1 VAVANKGNLADASE
15 KSWDVSLASDAK
27 IQVKCRV
34 IAGIGRRSETFSPFR
49 SWDFHS
55 CVFVLLDS
63 ETYDVVQAVELPCD
77 VVRGVAYDTAWV
89 RGQRLT
95 VSQLRTAVTLGK
107 DVTAQIRHALESIYE
122 TSVQCQ
128 LRGAGGCCPA
138 RGTGNTERWTSRP
151 TPAHALASLSC
162 CLACTALRAAQS
174 AVPFGHPQ
182 TDRTEMADWTNV
194 VSAGVGVAGLSYGF
208 YERYF
213 GSRRSLRIGKIK
225 EVLRDREDKV
235 LFSESIPDEALRPLA
250 ASAKEF
256 RLKCSE
262 AKALTR
268 SGSSVR
274 HDLKTCLDAAA
285 LFEYQVQQMLK
296 QLERSDPSLRSDPN
310 VFVYAD
316 DKKHLDDLKAQLRD
330 TTREPASRLA
340 TSL

>member
-1 VAVANKGNLADASE
+1 MRCRPWRRIRHGLGLRPAVDGEPTAHRGDAREGCHRADSPCLGIDIRNKRRAVPAPRRRWLLPGARNRQHRALDLAPHTCS
-15 KSWDVSLASDAK
+15 
-27 IQVKCRV
+27 R
-34 IAGIGRRSETFSPFR
+34 P
-49 SWDFHS
+49 
-55 CVFVLLDS
+55 
-63 ETYDVVQAVELPCD
+63 
-77 VVRGVAYDTAWV
+77 GVALVLPSMYGAAS
-89 RGQRLT
+89 GT
-95 VSQLRTAVTLGK
+95 VS
-107 DVTAQIRHALESIYE
+107 
-122 TSVQCQ
+122 
-128 LRGAGGCCPA
+128 
-138 RGTGNTERWTSRP
+138 GTVWTS
-151 TPAHALASLSC
+151 ANGS
-162 CLACTALRAAQS
+162 
-174 AVPFGHPQ
+174 
-182 TDRTEMADWTNV
+182 DRNGRLDERRQRRRRCRRQ
-194 VSAGVGVAGLSYGF
+194 SYGF